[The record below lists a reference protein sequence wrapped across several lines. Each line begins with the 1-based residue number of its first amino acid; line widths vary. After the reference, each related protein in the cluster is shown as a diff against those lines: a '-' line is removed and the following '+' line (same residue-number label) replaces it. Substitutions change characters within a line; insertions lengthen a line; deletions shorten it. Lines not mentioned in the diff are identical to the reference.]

1 MVAKT
6 DELLWLDDTPESSFG
21 ASRFFR
27 ALWPEDVSESEE
39 ESEEESEDE
48 GEEPTKEPRTFGRGN
63 WKK

>member
-27 ALWPEDVSESEE
+27 ALWPEDVSDAEE
-39 ESEEESEDE
+39 ESEEAAM
-48 GEEPTKEPRTFGRGN
+48 EEAAKEVAMTAP
-63 WKK
+63 